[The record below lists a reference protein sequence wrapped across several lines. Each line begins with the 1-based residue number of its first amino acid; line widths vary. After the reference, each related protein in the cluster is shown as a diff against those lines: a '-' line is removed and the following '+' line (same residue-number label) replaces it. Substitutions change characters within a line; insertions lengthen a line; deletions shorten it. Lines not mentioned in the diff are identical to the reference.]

1 MSILPLLQVSS
12 SSRDESAAVA
22 SADQPTTAPR
32 VLQHPNQQLIA
43 SLSGPANSSLLNTEV
58 ADDGHCGYGSRL
70 RCGCGASV
78 NICVACT
85 TWWYSIT
92 TSLKRGWD
100 RLRRPGH
107 CSHSLEVYAD
117 AHIIIHDAQG
127 GVCGSFRTACMSS
140 VLVMLIIFSDRFYLF
155 S

>member
-1 MSILPLLQVSS
+1 MSILLLLQVP
-12 SSRDESAAVA
+12 ESAAAA
-22 SADQPTTAPR
+22 SGDQPTTVPR
-32 VLQHPNQQLIA
+32 DLQHPNRQLIA
-43 SLSGPANSSLLNTEV
+43 SLSGLANTSLLNTEV
-58 ADDGHCGYGSRL
+58 ADDGQCGYGSRL
-70 RCGCGASV
+70 RCGCSASV

-92 TSLKRGWD
+92 ASLKRSWD
-100 RLRRPGH
+100 RLRRPAH

-117 AHIIIHDAQG
+117 AQG
-127 GVCGSFRTACMSS
+127 GVCGRFRKTCMSS